1 MSILVEAVREE
12 GLLVA
17 GRPVVVLLSGGRD
30 STCLLDLA
38 VRIAGAEAVSALH
51 VNYALRDDADADE
64 RHCAA
69 LCERLGV
76 ELEVR
81 RPRRRPARHPASP
94 DRAERGSSSCRP
106 ESGNLQAWARE
117 QRYGAATQIAIRR
130 RADIAAGH
138 TATDQVETILY
149 RLASSP
155 SRRALLGMHE
165 RDGSLVRPLLNY
177 TREDTASYCTAHGL
191 EWRED
196 ESNEQVAYARG
207 RIRARLVPALREVHP
222 AAEENVLALAAILRE
237 EAAVLDEAVDAAL
250 RGRREIPL
258 ARLRELPGALR
269 ALVVQRLADGA
280 AGAPA
285 PGAARRASEVAALP
299 DHGRAALDLPHGV
312 RAVAKAGV
320 VRFERTPPL
329 ARSRPGDTKGD
340 AKRPPINKLPS
351 R

>member
-1 MSILVEAVREE
+1 VSIPVEAVREE

-17 GRPVVVLLSGGRD
+17 GRPIVVLLSGGRD

-38 VRIAGAEAVSALH
+38 VRIAGAGAVSALH
-51 VNYALRDDADADE
+51 VNYGLRDNADGDE
-64 RHCAA
+64 RHCAE
-69 LCERLGV
+69 LCARLGV
-76 ELEVR
+76 ALEIR
-81 RPRRRPARHPASP
+81 RPQSP
-94 DRAERGSSSCRP
+94 ET
-106 ESGNLQAWARE
+106 GNLQNWARE
-117 QRYGAATQIAIRR
+117 ERYAAAAQIAIQR
-130 RADIAAGH
+130 RADVAAGH

-155 SRRALLGMHE
+155 SRRALLGMRQ

-177 TREDTASYCTAHGL
+177 TREQTAGYCTARGL
-191 EWRED
+191 AWRED
-196 ESNEQVAYARG
+196 ESNEQGAYVRA

-250 RGRREIPL
+250 KGRHEIPL

-285 PGAARRASEVAALP
+285 PGAARRAGEVAALP

-312 RAVAKAGV
+312 RAVAEAGM
-320 VRFERTPPL
+320 VRFERTPPV
-329 ARSRPGDTKGD
+329 ARDRPGEDKGD
-340 AKRPPINKLPS
+340 AERPPINKLPS

>member
-1 MSILVEAVREE
+1 MSIPVEAVREE

-51 VNYALRDDADADE
+51 VNYRLRDEADADE

-81 RPRRRPARHPASP
+81 RPH
-94 DRAERGSSSCRP
+94 RP
-106 ESGNLQAWARE
+106 ETGNLQGWARDE
-117 QRYGAATQIAIRR
+117 RYGAAAQIAIRR
-130 RADIAAGH
+130 RADVAAGH

-155 SRRALLGMHE
+155 SRRALLGMRP

-177 TREDTASYCTAHGL
+177 TREQTAEYCNVRGL
-191 EWRED
+191 PWRED
-196 ESNEQVAYARG
+196 ESNEQDAYARG
-207 RIRARLVPALREVHP
+207 RIRSRLVPALREIHP
-222 AAEENVLALAAILRE
+222 AAEENVLALAAILRDE
-237 EAAVLDEAVDAAL
+237 ADVLEAAIDGVLD
-250 RGRREIPL
+250 GRAEISL
-258 ARLRELPGALR
+258 ARLRELPEALR

-280 AGAPA
+280 AGRPA
-285 PGAARRASEVAALP
+285 PGAARRAGEIAGLA

-312 RAVAKAGV
+312 RAVADGGM
-320 VRFERTPPL
+320 VRFERTPPV
-329 ARSRPGDTKGD
+329 ARDRPSDTKGD
-340 AKRPPINKLPS
+340 AERPPINRLPS

>member
-1 MSILVEAVREE
+1 MGDTVVMANSIAVEAVREK

-38 VRIAGAEAVSALH
+38 VRINGAEAVSALH
-51 VNYALRDDADADE
+51 VNYALRDAADADE

-69 LCERLGV
+69 LCGRLGV

-81 RPRRRPARHPASP
+81 RPRR
-94 DRAERGSSSCRP
+94 P
-106 ESGNLQAWARE
+106 ETGNLQGWARDE
-117 QRYGAATQIAIRR
+117 RYGAAAQIAMQR
-130 RADIAAGH
+130 RADVAAGH

-155 SRRALLGMHE
+155 SRRALLGMRARE
-165 RDGSLVRPLLNY
+165 GSLVRPLLNY
-177 TREDTASYCTAHGL
+177 TREQTAAYCTARGL

-196 ESNEQVAYARG
+196 ESNEQGAYARG
-207 RIRARLVPALREVHP
+207 RIRARLVPALREIHP
-222 AAEENVLALAAILRE
+222 AAEENVLALAAIMRE

-250 RGRREIPL
+250 MGRNEIPL
-258 ARLRELPGALR
+258 ARLRELPDALR

-285 PGAARRASEVAALP
+285 PGAARRAGEVAALP
-299 DHGRAALDLPHGV
+299 DHGRAALDLPRGV
-312 RAVAKAGV
+312 RAMAEAGV

-329 ARSRPGDTKGD
+329 ARGRPGDTKGD
-340 AKRPPINKLPS
+340 AERPP
-351 R
+351 

>member
-1 MSILVEAVREE
+1 MSIPVEAVREE
-12 GLLVA
+12 GLLAA

-38 VRIAGAEAVSALH
+38 VRIAGAGAVSALH
-51 VNYALRDDADADE
+51 VNYGLRDNADGDE
-64 RHCAA
+64 RHCAE

-76 ELEVR
+76 ALAIR
-81 RPRRRPARHPASP
+81 RPQ
-94 DRAERGSSSCRP
+94 RP
-106 ESGNLQAWARE
+106 ETGNLQGWARDE
-117 QRYGAATQIAIRR
+117 RYAAAAQIAIRR
-130 RADIAAGH
+130 RADVAVGH

-155 SRRALLGMHE
+155 SRRALLGMRR

-177 TREDTASYCTAHGL
+177 TREQTAAYCTARGL
-191 EWRED
+191 AWRED
-196 ESNEQVAYARG
+196 QSNEPGAYARG

-222 AAEENVLALAAILRE
+222 AAEANVLALAAILRD

-250 RGRREIPL
+250 KGRHEIPL
-258 ARLRELPGALR
+258 ARLRELPDALR

-285 PGAARRASEVAALP
+285 PGAARRAGEVAALP

-312 RAVAKAGV
+312 RAVAEAGV
-320 VRFERTPPL
+320 VRFERTPPV
-329 ARSRPGDTKGD
+329 ARDRPGDTKGD
-340 AKRPPINKLPS
+340 AERPPINRLPS

>member
-1 MSILVEAVREE
+1 MSIPVESVREE
-12 GLLVA
+12 GLLAA

-30 STCLLDLA
+30 SSCLLDLA
-38 VRIAGAEAVSALH
+38 GRSAGAGAGSALH
-51 VNYALRDDADADE
+51 VNYGLRDNADGDE
-64 RHCAA
+64 RHCAE

-76 ELEVR
+76 ALAIR
-81 RPRRRPARHPASP
+81 RPQ
-94 DRAERGSSSCRP
+94 RP
-106 ESGNLQAWARE
+106 ETGNLQGWARDE
-117 QRYGAATQIAIRR
+117 RYAAAAQIAIRR
-130 RADIAAGH
+130 RADVAVGH

-155 SRRALLGMHE
+155 SRRALLGMRR

-177 TREDTASYCTAHGL
+177 TREQTAAYCTARGL
-191 EWRED
+191 AWRED
-196 ESNEQVAYARG
+196 ESNEQGAYARG

-222 AAEENVLALAAILRE
+222 AAEANVLALAAILRD

-250 RGRREIPL
+250 KGRHEIPL
-258 ARLRELPGALR
+258 ARLRELPDALR

-285 PGAARRASEVAALP
+285 PGAARRAGEVAALP

-312 RAVAKAGV
+312 RAVAEAGV
-320 VRFERTPPL
+320 VRFERTPPV
-329 ARSRPGDTKGD
+329 ARDRPGDTKGD
-340 AKRPPINKLPS
+340 AERPPINRLPS